1 MSFAHKIQ
9 FVSFFFSIPLVE
21 KKMLLA
27 NMSQIY
33 KRRRSKGLITWRW
46 ENPVDGV
53 TRLGGVTRLSI
64 FNLSF

>member
-9 FVSFFFSIPLVE
+9 FVFFFKFHWMK

-27 NMSQIY
+27 HMSQIY